1 MDCGVQTQ
9 TTRRVKAVGM
19 LLALVASSGCAHA
32 MGELA
37 GSAAATA
44 TPEVV
49 HAGLAAVDTAET
61 RRQVLE
67 ILASPD
73 VQKAAQLLM
82 ARLTDGTL
90 DALTTGD
97 RANRIAALSS
107 WFVTHIAESVS
118 RSLHADLGPEI
129 AQVVSASVEA
139 SLQQALSPEN
149 QARMASAVAV
159 LVQQS
164 VTTLAAS
171 VNSELRPTMRAILRE
186 DLGPALRDALGD
198 KTTQE
203 ALAGAMRVLTRQ
215 AVLGMQDAFVEIDA
229 REKAGRGPPTLMSR
243 LQALAVDGS
252 NLTRYV
258 AAVLAVLVA
267 LLAVWLFRTRRRATH
282 ATREVERR
290 QAALLSL
297 SQALKTTEGR
307 PWSDELREVLEN
319 ALRDDAKAEYLHE
332 LWRDNKAVRL
342 AAGKPASAPLQETP
356 HVR

>member
-1 MDCGVQTQ
+1 MGGGAQRQKTE
-9 TTRRVKAVGM
+9 RVAAAC
-19 LLALVASSGCAHA
+19 LALVAMSGCAHA

-44 TPEVV
+44 TPEVI
-49 HAGLAAVDTAET
+49 HAGLTALDTAET

-97 RANRIAALSS
+97 RANRIATLSS

-118 RSLHADLGPEI
+118 RSLHTELGPEI
-129 AQVVSASVEA
+129 AQVVSASVDA

-149 QARMASAVAV
+149 QARIASTVAV

-171 VNSELRPTMRAILRE
+171 VNREMRPTMRAILRE

-198 KTTQE
+198 KPTQD

-229 REKAGRGPPTLMSR
+229 REKTGRGPPTLMSR
-243 LQALAVDGS
+243 LQVLAVDGS

-267 LLAVWLFRTRRRATH
+267 LLAVWLFRTRTRATH

-297 SQALKTTEGR
+297 SQALKATEGR

-342 AAGKPASAPLQETP
+342 AAGTPTTAPLQETP
-356 HVR
+356 HAR